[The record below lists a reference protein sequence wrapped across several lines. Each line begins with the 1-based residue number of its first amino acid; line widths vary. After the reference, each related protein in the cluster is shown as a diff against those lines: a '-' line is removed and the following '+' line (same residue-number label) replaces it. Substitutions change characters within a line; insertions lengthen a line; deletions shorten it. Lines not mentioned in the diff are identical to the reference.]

1 MKVLVK
7 FLEWTPTI
15 SLRNKLCLSCMKVL
29 IPTGSLLGIQKTN
42 SNMYESISYLLLN
55 TNTLMFTILL
65 SRAMVSSNTCISL
78 TLLQIDS
85 NLLIID
91 DSFFFHWLYTLKFY
105 NYLESEEKI
114 ALLLSGLIKNWK
126 ANGIL

>member
-1 MKVLVK
+1 
-7 FLEWTPTI
+7 
-15 SLRNKLCLSCMKVL
+15 MKVL

-91 DSFFFHWLYTLKFY
+91 DSFFFH
-105 NYLESEEKI
+105 
-114 ALLLSGLIKNWK
+114 
-126 ANGIL
+126 